1 MMNTLHRSTQNR
13 MLAGVCGGLGEAL
26 GVDPT
31 ILRLIWAA
39 LAILT
44 AGIPLT
50 ILYIAAGL
58 IIPEE

>member
-1 MMNTLHRSTQNR
+1 MSTLHRSTQNR
-13 MLAGVCGGLGEAL
+13 MLAGVCGGLGESL

-50 ILYIAAGL
+50 VLYIAAGL

>member
-1 MMNTLHRSTQNR
+1 MNTLHRSTENR
-13 MLAGVCGGLGEAL
+13 MLAGVCGGLGEYL

-31 ILRLIWAA
+31 VLRMIWAA

>member
-1 MMNTLHRSTQNR
+1 MNTLHRSSQNR

>member
-1 MMNTLHRSTQNR
+1 MNTVHRSSQNR

>member
-1 MMNTLHRSTQNR
+1 MSTLHRSTQNR
-13 MLAGVCGGLGEAL
+13 MLAGVCGGLGESL

-44 AGIPLT
+44 AGSPLT
-50 ILYIAAGL
+50 VLYIAAGL

>member
-1 MMNTLHRSTQNR
+1 MNTLHRSTQNR
-13 MLAGVCGGLGEAL
+13 MLAGVCGGLGESL